1 MKTPEREDSNAGLEG
16 GSGIRRARGRSGDDQ
31 GAASRPPPCRGGGP
45 LPAVALTWLSPNTC
59 SPRGV
64 CQPSGSASSDFSEQ
78 QLGFSPSSGP
88 SCHHPQGSG
97 GKVVVRWDAEAPP
110 RPSSARSLH
119 PALLVECHRVR
130 CSHSSACCSI
140 SRGTVAPR
148 RGSTSHEL
156 WLG

>member
-1 MKTPEREDSNAGLEG
+1 MGLDVPVAEVAMTRAQPRGHHPAGAEDHSLPWPSR
-16 GSGIRRARGRSGDDQ
+16 GSA
-31 GAASRPPPCRGGGP
+31 
-45 LPAVALTWLSPNTC
+45 PNTC

-64 CQPSGSASSDFSEQ
+64 CQPAGSASSDFSEQ

-119 PALLVECHRVR
+119 PALLVERHRVR

>member
-1 MKTPEREDSNAGLEG
+1 MEYNRHNY
-16 GSGIRRARGRSGDDQ
+16 R
-31 GAASRPPPCRGGGP
+31 
-45 LPAVALTWLSPNTC
+45 
-59 SPRGV
+59 

-97 GKVVVRWDAEAPP
+97 GKVVVRWDAEAPR

-119 PALLVECHRVR
+119 PALLVEHHRVH

-140 SRGTVAPR
+140 SRVTVAPR

-156 WLG
+156 WLPVLGRSPGEGRGYPLQYSGLENFMACIGVAKSQTGLSEFHFHFSPSLWT